1 MTSVAP
7 SQRLGYLDWLRGIT
21 VLVMI
26 EAHTFDAWTMAS
38 ERARPWFGRLMLLA
52 GMAAPLFL
60 FLAGVAIS
68 LSAASQIRR
77 GAAPGLAAHRAEQRG
92 WQLFRYAFLFRLQSF
107 VLGGFKAPRSL
118 LKVDILNVMGPAIAL
133 TARLW
138 GAGRSR
144 WARAAWLT
152 LATVAVVLI
161 TPWIRTTPL
170 LDQLP
175 DPLEWYIRPPVGQ
188 GTFTLFPWAAFV
200 PAGALLGLAIDGAG
214 SSAWWRPARLQAGIL
229 ATGLALVALSVWA
242 AEQPAIFPAT
252 FWTTSPAYFMLRA
265 GLLLLLVV
273 VAWAWS
279 VRPWARPDAPR
290 PLETFGAGS
299 LFVYWV
305 HVELV
310 YGVATK
316 PLRRA
321 LTLEQAV
328 VAWAAF
334 SLAMFALL
342 LGWNASRPRRRWLE
356 DELVKLMKSDTWT
369 TRSLAGR

>member
-1 MTSVAP
+1 MTSASP

-26 EAHTFDAWTMAS
+26 EAHTFDAWTLAS
-38 ERARPWFGRLMLLA
+38 ERARPWFGRLMLLG

-77 GAAPGLAAHRAEQRG
+77 GAAPDVAAHRVEQRG

-107 VLGGFKAPRSL
+107 VLGGFRAPRSL

-144 WARAAWLT
+144 WARAAWIAV
-152 LATVAVVLI
+152 ATVAVVLV

-170 LDQLP
+170 LDPLP

-188 GTFTLFPWAAFV
+188 GAFTLFPWAAFV

-214 SSAWWRPARLQAGIL
+214 SSAWRPARLQAGIL
-229 ATGLALVALSVWA
+229 ATGLALVALGVWA
-242 AEQPAIFPAT
+242 AQQPAIFPAT
-252 FWTTSPAYFMLRA
+252 FWTTSPTYFVFRV

-279 VRPWARPDAPR
+279 VRPWARPEAAR
-290 PLETFGAGS
+290 PLETLGVGS

-310 YGVATK
+310 YGVATR
-316 PLRRA
+316 PLRHA
-321 LTLEQAV
+321 LTLEQCL
-328 VAWAAF
+328 VAWAVF

-342 LGWNASRPRRRWLE
+342 LGWNASRPTRRWLA
-356 DELVKLMKSDTWT
+356 DELVRLMKSDTWT
-369 TRSLAGR
+369 ARPLAGR

>member
-1 MTSVAP
+1 VTSASP

-26 EAHTFDAWTMAS
+26 EAHTFDAWTLAS
-38 ERARPWFGRLMLLA
+38 ERARPWFGRLMLLG

-77 GAAPGLAAHRAEQRG
+77 GAAPDVAAHRVELRG

-107 VLGGFKAPRSL
+107 VLGGFRAPRSL

-144 WARAAWLT
+144 WARAAWIAV
-152 LATVAVVLI
+152 ATVAVVLV

-170 LDQLP
+170 LDPLP

-188 GTFTLFPWAAFV
+188 GAFTLFPWAAFV

-214 SSAWWRPARLQAGIL
+214 SSAWRPARLQAGIL
-229 ATGLALVALSVWA
+229 ATGLALVALGVWA
-242 AEQPAIFPAT
+242 AQQPAIFPAT
-252 FWTTSPAYFMLRA
+252 FWTTSPTYFVFRV

-279 VRPWARPDAPR
+279 VRPWARPEAAR
-290 PLETFGAGS
+290 PLETLGVGS

-310 YGVATK
+310 YGVATR
-316 PLRRA
+316 PLRHA
-321 LTLEQAV
+321 LTLEQCLI
-328 VAWAAF
+328 AWAVF

-342 LGWNASRPRRRWLE
+342 LGWNASRPTRLWLS
-356 DELVKLMKSDTWT
+356 DELLKLMKSDTWT
-369 TRSLAGR
+369 ARPLAGR

>member
-1 MTSVAP
+1 MTSASP

-26 EAHTFDAWTMAS
+26 EAHTFDAWTLAS
-38 ERARPWFGRLMLLA
+38 ERARPWFGRLMLLG

-77 GAAPGLAAHRAEQRG
+77 GAAPDVAAHRVEQRG

-107 VLGGFKAPRSL
+107 VLGGFRAPRSL

-144 WARAAWLT
+144 WARAAWIAV
-152 LATVAVVLI
+152 ATVAVVLV

-170 LDQLP
+170 LDPLP

-188 GTFTLFPWAAFV
+188 GAFTLFPWAAFV

-214 SSAWWRPARLQAGIL
+214 SSAWRPARLQAGIL
-229 ATGLALVALSVWA
+229 ATGLALVALGVWA
-242 AEQPAIFPAT
+242 AQQPAIFPAT
-252 FWTTSPAYFMLRA
+252 FWTTSPTYFVFRV

-279 VRPWARPDAPR
+279 VRPWARPEAAR
-290 PLETFGAGS
+290 PLETLGVGS

-310 YGVATK
+310 YGVATR
-316 PLRRA
+316 PLRHA
-321 LTLEQAV
+321 LTLEQCL
-328 VAWAAF
+328 VAWAVF

-342 LGWNASRPRRRWLE
+342 LGWNASRPTRLWLA

-369 TRSLAGR
+369 ARPLAGR